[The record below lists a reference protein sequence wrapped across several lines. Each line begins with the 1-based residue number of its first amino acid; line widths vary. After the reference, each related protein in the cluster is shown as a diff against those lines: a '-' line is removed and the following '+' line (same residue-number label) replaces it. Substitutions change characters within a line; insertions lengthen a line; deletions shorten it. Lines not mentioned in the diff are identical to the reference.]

1 MTTFLNYHQK
11 VSVNFKFSYSE
22 KLRKVNLLENVSL
35 KNYLGSLVMGVFI
48 FFYELFFDA
57 M

>member
-22 KLRKVNLLENVSL
+22 KLREVNLLENVSL
-35 KNYLGSLVMGVFI
+35 KNYLGSLVMGVF
-48 FFYELFFDA
+48 FFL
-57 M
+57 MLCNV